1 MLTVH
6 RRQEHPPVAE
16 LPRQRDPPEAP
27 PDEDQDTAEMM
38 VGGGT
43 PGGWPEIL
51 FFLGGWQFS
60 GKTTTRRIND
70 NCSRNM

>member
-1 MLTVH
+1 MYNVYKCIKMYINVYNTKMLTVH

-43 PGGWPEIL
+43 PGG
-51 FFLGGWQFS
+51 
-60 GKTTTRRIND
+60 
-70 NCSRNM
+70 